1 MGRPQRHTRHTR
13 HTRPQRRTR
22 RTRHTRHRWCSDGAA
37 PLDGRE
43 REQHEIEREDE
54 RETRLELEDETGGG
68 EHVADDLVEVGVV
81 GVEGLG
87 DARQPG

>member
-1 MGRPQRHTRHTR
+1 MY
-13 HTRPQRRTR
+13 
-22 RTRHTRHRWCSDGAA
+22 A
-37 PLDGRE
+37 
-43 REQHEIEREDE
+43 
-54 RETRLELEDETGGG
+54 RLELEDEPGGG